1 MMVDIIYDAR
11 NAIWCGNRQHPMLT
25 HLNAE
30 MVRMTSNDFL
40 RVGIV
45 PPQVA
50 ASMSGFEFL
59 IALRDGGL
67 AAPPFSWTTGIRP
80 REIEHGRIVFEGV
93 PSEQFYNPMGTVHG
107 GWIATLLDTAMACAI
122 QTMLPAGQAYTTL
135 ELKTNFVRPVFESS
149 GALRC
154 EGIVLSVGGRIASSE
169 GKVFDKE
176 GNLVAHGT
184 ETCLIMRQRNSAV
197 SQAEAQGEK

>member
-1 MMVDIIYDAR
+1 M
-11 NAIWCGNRQHPMLT
+11 
-25 HLNAE
+25 E
-30 MVRMTSNDFL
+30 RMNSADFP

-45 PPQVA
+45 PSQVA

-59 IALRDGGL
+59 VALRDGVL
-67 AAPPFSWTTGIRP
+67 AAPPFSRATGIHP
-80 REIEHGRIVFEGV
+80 TEIERGRIVFEGM
-93 PSEQFYNPMGTVHG
+93 PSEQFYNPMGVVHG

-122 QTMLPAGQAYTTL
+122 QTTLPAGQAYTTL
-135 ELKTNFVRPVFESS
+135 ELKTNFVRPVFEST
-149 GALRC
+149 GVLRC

-184 ETCLIMRQRNSAV
+184 ETCLIMGQRNSAV
-197 SQAEAQGEK
+197 PQA